1 MSRSRKLS
9 WEQFN
14 AVNEDRRTA
23 FEDLCFVKFDVAS
36 QKQLSVVFDAAK
48 PPKATSR

>member
-1 MSRSRKLS
+1 MSGGKLS

-23 FEDLCFVKFDVAS
+23 FEDFADSYSNTRILT
-36 QKQLSVVFDAAK
+36 AK
-48 PPKATSR
+48 LVLTLIRTTQE